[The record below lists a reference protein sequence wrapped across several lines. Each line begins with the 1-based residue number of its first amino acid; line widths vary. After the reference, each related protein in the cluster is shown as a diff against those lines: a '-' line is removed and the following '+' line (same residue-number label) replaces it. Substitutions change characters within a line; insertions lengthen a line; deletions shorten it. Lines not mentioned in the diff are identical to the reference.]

1 MATSNTKRSVAEIA
15 EATGIPESTVTQAVQ
30 SGELP
35 VTQAES
41 GLALI
46 EDTPALRDWINDHRP
61 AKIHSSLTNSPDVGD
76 DERLQLLA
84 NLPFVARRL
93 VDADYAALTVGNKRG
108 RITEMLVSGLSDKQ
122 VVSIGHPP
130 VGRGVLG
137 SLDKSDAPLRLG
149 DISKHARSTGMPEGH
164 PDMQSMIGVGVS
176 VDDENHQHNEQI
188 RLYVTRIS
196 GRDPFTAEDQEVIES
211 LATFARQALEIE
223 YLREQETEL
232 RIRAEAAEK
241 AKAQFMS
248 MVNHDLKNP
257 IAAMQVAIDIAKHD
271 PEYLKSE
278 FLSDLSSSVGNQH
291 NLVESLLD
299 MAKLGRTARNYEME
313 DYYAIDLVN
322 EVVRRQQRTPQGI
335 GREILVDVPESL
347 PAMRCDPVEMG
358 RVLDNLIS
366 NGLKYS
372 SNELRVS
379 AGMSADLKFV
389 QISVADRGEG
399 IPEEERGRIFEPFER
414 INEISNQIDGL
425 GLGLAICKTIV
436 DAHSGTIHCTE
447 NPEGGTIFRLRL
459 PVSS

>member
-1 MATSNTKRSVAEIA
+1 MTSSNGGRSVTEIA
-15 EATGIPESTVTQAVQ
+15 ESTGIPESTLTQAVQ
-30 SGELP
+30 AGELP
-35 VTQAES
+35 LTTSSS
-41 GLALI
+41 GSAVI

-61 AKIHSSLTNSPDVGD
+61 AKIHSSLSNSPEVKD

-93 VDADYAALTVGNKRG
+93 VNADYAALTVGNKRG

-122 VVSIGHPP
+122 AESIGHPP

-137 SLDKSDAPLRLG
+137 SLDKSDATLRLG
-149 DISKHARSTGMPEGH
+149 DISNHARSTGMPEGH
-164 PDMQSMIGVGVS
+164 PDMRSMIGVGVS
-176 VDDENHQHNEQI
+176 VDDENHRHNEKI

-196 GRDPFTAEDQEVIES
+196 GREPFTAEDQEVIES
-211 LATFARQALEIE
+211 LATFACQALEIE

-232 RIRAEAAEK
+232 RIRAEEAEK

-271 PEYLKSE
+271 PDYLNAE
-278 FLSDLSSSVGNQH
+278 FLSDLESSVGNQH
-291 NLVESLLD
+291 NLVESLID
-299 MAKLGRTARNYEME
+299 MAKLGVTAKNYEFE
-313 DYYAIDLVN
+313 DYYAVDLVN
-322 EVVRRQQRTPQGI
+322 EVVRRQQRTP
-335 GREILVDVPESL
+335 
-347 PAMRCDPVEMG
+347 MRCDPVEMG

-372 SNELRVS
+372 SNEIRIS
-379 AGMSADLKFV
+379 ATMSADLKFV

-399 IPEEERGRIFEPFER
+399 IAEEERGRIFEPFER
-414 INEISNQIDGL
+414 IEDINKQIEGL

-436 DAHSGTIHCTE
+436 DAHSGTIHSIE
-447 NPEGGTIFRLRL
+447 NPDGGTIFRLRL